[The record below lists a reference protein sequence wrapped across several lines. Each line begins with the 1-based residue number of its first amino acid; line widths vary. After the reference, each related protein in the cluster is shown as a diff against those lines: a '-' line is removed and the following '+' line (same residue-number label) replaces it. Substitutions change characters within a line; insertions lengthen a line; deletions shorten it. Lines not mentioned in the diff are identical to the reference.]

1 MKSEDV
7 DMLMNDLKDVFKE
20 VEPYGLEIEVFAG
33 VFEQLMEKF
42 PEIKL
47 DDIQEALAI
56 GTLEWIK

>member
-1 MKSEDV
+1 MNSEEMY
-7 DMLMNDLKDVFKE
+7 MLMNDLKDVFKE
-20 VEPYGLEIEVFAG
+20 VEPYRLEIEVFTC

>member
-1 MKSEDV
+1 MNSEEM

-20 VEPYGLEIEVFAG
+20 VEPYGLEIEVFTC

-47 DDIQEALAI
+47 DDIQEI